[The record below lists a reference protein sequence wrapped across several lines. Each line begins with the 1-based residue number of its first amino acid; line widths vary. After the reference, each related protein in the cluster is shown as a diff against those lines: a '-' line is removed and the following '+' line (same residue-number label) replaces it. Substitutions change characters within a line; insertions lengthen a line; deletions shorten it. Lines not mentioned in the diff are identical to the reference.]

1 MIFGDFSSRERRVY
15 GPKPVKSVLSN
26 TQSVAATDEQEQIRC
41 RAYGIYAQNGY
52 CDGYALDDW
61 LTAER
66 EVRSELLVERC
77 SV

>member
-1 MIFGDFSSRERRVY
+1 MIFCDFASRERRVY
-15 GPKPVKSVLSN
+15 APKPIRSVSSD
-26 TQSVAATDEQEQIRC
+26 TQSLAATDEQEQIRC
-41 RAYGIYAQNGY
+41 RAYGIYVQNGY

-66 EVRSELLVERC
+66 EVRSERLIERC